1 MSSALCGSSDVEA
14 ALALFEFSSVA
25 AGIAAA
31 DTIVKRAPLE
41 VIYAGTVQP
50 GHYLVLV
57 TGAVASVEEA
67 VMAAN
72 DVLAASLI
80 DQVFLPAVDPDVV
93 KAIRCRRLPDVIEA
107 LGVIET
113 VSVAASIEAADA
125 GVKGADVSLVELRIA
140 DGLGG
145 KGYVLFAGS
154 VSNVEAAVEVA
165 ASRIPPGA
173 LVGTATIPQLHAEI
187 AENIIANGH
196 FATRIGRGGDDAAR

>member
-1 MSSALCGSSDVEA
+1 MEA

-25 AGIAAA
+25 AGIEAA
-31 DTIVKRAPLE
+31 DTIVKRAPLD

-93 KAIRCRRLPDVIEA
+93 AAIRGRRLPDVIEA

-145 KGYVLFAGS
+145 KGYVLFAGN
-154 VSNVEAAVEVA
+154 VSDVEAAVEVA
-165 ASRIPPGA
+165 ASRVPPGA
-173 LVGTATIPQLHAEI
+173 LVGTATISQLHAEI